1 MTASKEPVDPRSD
14 SVNQQDASASDLPAQ
29 DVSVDAAD
37 LADGQAAGQNEAPD
51 ELAVLRAQLAALQ
64 SELAG
69 QRDAVLRARADADNV
84 RRRAQDDVAKAH
96 KFGIESFAEALVPV
110 KDSLE
115 QALAQSEQTLDTL
128 REGVDITLKQLN
140 AAFER
145 GRLREVAPAQ
155 GDKFDPHQHQAISSV
170 PADQPANTIIMTLQK
185 GYLISDRVLRPAL
198 VTVAAG

>member
-1 MTASKEPVDPRSD
+1 MSAPNQPADPRSEDAFATD
-14 SVNQQDASASDLPAQ
+14 SADSADTSSPQAQ
-29 DVSVDAAD
+29 PLDPV
-37 LADGQAAGQNEAPD
+37 
-51 ELAVLRAQLAALQ
+51 AQLQAQLETAQ
-64 SELAG
+64 AELLE

-110 KDSLE
+110 RDSLE
-115 QALAQSEQTLDTL
+115 QALAQPEQTLQTL
-128 REGVDITLKQLN
+128 REGVEITLKQLN

-145 GRLREVAPAQ
+145 GRLREIAPAQ
-155 GDKFDPHQHQAISSV
+155 GDKFDPHQHQAISALPSE
-170 PADQPANTIIMTLQK
+170 QPANTVISTLQK

>member
-1 MTASKEPVDPRSD
+1 MSAPNQPVDPRSED
-14 SVNQQDASASDLPAQ
+14 AFATDPADTSSQAEGQQLDPL
-29 DVSVDAAD
+29 
-37 LADGQAAGQNEAPD
+37 
-51 ELAVLRAQLAALQ
+51 AQLQAQLEAVQ
-64 SELAG
+64 AELVE

-110 KDSLE
+110 RDSLE
-115 QALAQSEQTLDTL
+115 QALAQPEQTLETL
-128 REGVDITLKQLN
+128 REGVEITLKQLN

-145 GRLREVAPAQ
+145 GRLREIAPAQ
-155 GDKFDPHQHQAISSV
+155 GDKFDPHQHQAISALPSE
-170 PADQPANTIIMTLQK
+170 QPANTVISTLQK

>member
-1 MTASKEPVDPRSD
+1 MTAPKEPADHK
-14 SVNQQDASASDLPAQ
+14 QEDAFAQ
-29 DVSVDAAD
+29 DVPADQLDPVNATPVSEDNVEAAP
-37 LADGQAAGQNEAPD
+37 ADD
-51 ELAVLRAQLAALQ
+51 VAALHAQ
-64 SELAG
+64 IATLQAELSE

-140 AAFER
+140 SAFER

-155 GDKFDPHQHQAISSV
+155 GDKFDPHQHQAISSL
-170 PADQPANTIIMTLQK
+170 PSDQPANTVITTLQK
-185 GYLISDRVLRPAL
+185 GYMIADRVLRPAL

>member
-1 MTASKEPVDPRSD
+1 MSAPKEPADH
-14 SVNQQDASASDLPAQ
+14 QQEDTFAQ
-29 DVSVDAAD
+29 DVPLEAVQPDTGAPDDA
-37 LADGQAAGQNEAPD
+37 PID
-51 ELAVLRAQLAALQ
+51 ELAALHAQVATLQ
-64 SELAG
+64 AELAE
-69 QRDAVLRARADADNV
+69 QREAVLRARADADNV

-115 QALAQSEQTLDTL
+115 QALAQSEQTLETL

-155 GDKFDPHQHQAISSV
+155 GDKFDPHQHQAISSI
-170 PADQPANTIIMTLQK
+170 PADQPANTVITTLQK

>member
-1 MTASKEPVDPRSD
+1 MTAPKEPLDQQQEDTFQQDVPAEQVDPKA
-14 SVNQQDASASDLPAQ
+14 VP
-29 DVSVDAAD
+29 VDA
-37 LADGQAAGQNEAPD
+37 PVD
-51 ELAVLRAQLAALQ
+51 ELAELHAQIAALQ
-64 SELAG
+64 AELAE

-84 RRRAQDDVAKAH
+84 RRRSQEDVAKAH

-115 QALAQSEQTLDTL
+115 QALAQPEQTLDTL
-128 REGVDITLKQLN
+128 REGVEITLTQLN
-140 AAFER
+140 SAFER

-170 PADQPANTIIMTLQK
+170 PSDQPANTVVTMLQK

>member
-1 MTASKEPVDPRSD
+1 LQAQITAL
-14 SVNQQDASASDLPAQ
+14 Q
-29 DVSVDAAD
+29 AD
-37 LADGQAAGQNEAPD
+37 LAE
-51 ELAVLRAQLAALQ
+51 
-64 SELAG
+64 

-170 PADQPANTIIMTLQK
+170 PSDQPANTVVMTLQK

-198 VTVAAG
+198 VTVSAG

>member
-1 MTASKEPVDPRSD
+1 MTAPKEPADHK
-14 SVNQQDASASDLPAQ
+14 QEDAFAQ
-29 DVSVDAAD
+29 DVPAD
-37 LADGQAAGQNEAPD
+37 QLDPVNATPVSEDNVEAPVD
-51 ELAVLRAQLAALQ
+51 DVAALHAQIAALQ
-64 SELAG
+64 AELSE

-140 AAFER
+140 SAFER

-155 GDKFDPHQHQAISSV
+155 GDKFDPHQHQAISSL
-170 PADQPANTIIMTLQK
+170 PSDQPANTVITTLQK
-185 GYLISDRVLRPAL
+185 GYMIADRVLRPAL

>member
-1 MTASKEPVDPRSD
+1 MTAPKEPADH
-14 SVNQQDASASDLPAQ
+14 QQEDTFAQ
-29 DVSVDAAD
+29 DVPVEAVQPDVTTPEEARD
-37 LADGQAAGQNEAPD
+37 EAPID
-51 ELAVLRAQLAALQ
+51 ELAALHAQVATLQ
-64 SELAG
+64 SELAE
-69 QRDAVLRARADADNV
+69 QREAVLRARADADNV

-115 QALAQSEQTLDTL
+115 QALAQSEQTLETL
-128 REGVDITLKQLN
+128 REGVEITLKQLN

-155 GDKFDPHQHQAISSV
+155 GDKFDPHQHQAISSI
-170 PADQPANTIIMTLQK
+170 PADQPANTVITTLQK

>member
-1 MTASKEPVDPRSD
+1 MTAPKEPAEH
-14 SVNQQDASASDLPAQ
+14 QQEDTFAQ
-29 DVSVDAAD
+29 DVSAHQPEDVNAPADAAI
-37 LADGQAAGQNEAPD
+37 D
-51 ELAVLRAQLAALQ
+51 ELAGLHAQVAALQ
-64 SELAG
+64 AELAE

-115 QALAQSEQTLDTL
+115 QALAQSEQTLETL
-128 REGVDITLKQLN
+128 REGVDITLKQLS

-145 GRLREVAPAQ
+145 GRLREIMPAQ
-155 GDKFDPHQHQAISSV
+155 GDKFDPHQHQAISSL
-170 PADQPANTIIMTLQK
+170 PSDQPANTIITTLQK